1 MFTEP
6 QNSLMSDLP
15 KERFAINKKPFSK
28 TWIDYFGHIY
38 VKTSKRTQP
47 TQGNNKRYGVLF
59 TYLATRA
66 IHLEVAGD
74 LSTYLFIMSLRR
86 FISRRGNSSIFS
98 DNGTN
103 LVVAKKEL
111 RLALKKC

>member
-1 MFTEP
+1 MSKHLREP
-6 QNSLMSDLP
+6 NQL
-15 KERFAINKKPFSK
+15 KEITKDMGYYS
-28 TWIDYFGHIY
+28 HI
-38 VKTSKRTQP
+38 
-47 TQGNNKRYGVLF
+47 
-59 TYLATRA
+59 ATRA